1 MVTYKSFFCKSHST
15 LVPQK
20 VERGK
25 KPLKSFCLCPQRPKF
40 SSTIYCFFPTEMKQH
55 RSLEGLSLFS
65 WAKAG
70 KKCQVLIFFI
80 LFFYLTKQY
89 GLPWCSNLP
98 NNFLLT
104 PKFYSRLAELA
115 TYKQTLADG
124 TISNA
129 KICAWSPL
137 VLKEVH
143 WILQAEDAQGASNP
157 MPLHAPAQAS

>member
-1 MVTYKSFFCKSHST
+1 
-15 LVPQK
+15 
-20 VERGK
+20 
-25 KPLKSFCLCPQRPKF
+25 
-40 SSTIYCFFPTEMKQH
+40 MKQH

-70 KKCQVLIFFI
+70 KKCQALVFLFI

-89 GLPWCSNLP
+89 VLPWCSNLP

-124 TISNA
+124 AISNA

-143 WILQAEDAQGASNP
+143 WILKAEDAQGASNP
-157 MPLHAPAQAS
+157 MPLHAPAQASQGHAAEGQGAEPHMPLLQKNPSRDLAVLCNSGR